1 MPVDGRRHDGNMKIA
16 LLGDVHCLWPALR
29 AVLEDAR
36 RWGAELILNA
46 GDSFGLGGFPNETL
60 KALFASDVRSIIGN
74 WEASLLRRGEL
85 AETVREKFSNPAT
98 QEALLKVWE
107 RAGPEG
113 QAAWRQF
120 AELTPSRWRYRV
132 NGYRLWL
139 CHHTDVA
146 RVDKEAP
153 WAKLVEAAERHRA
166 QIFVVGHT
174 HEPLIRHHNGIC
186 VINVGFVGR
195 LRHWEPFAD
204 YVRLEVAPTPH
215 ARLRRVRYDI
225 GEVLERL
232 EELEM
237 PKEFL
242 HRVLHPRTGYR
253 KKVKKK
259 GKKRK
264 R

>member
-1 MPVDGRRHDGNMKIA
+1 MKIA

-60 KALFASDVRSIIGN
+60 EGLFAPDVRSIIGN
-74 WEASLLRRGEL
+74 WEAGLLRRGDV
-85 AETVREKFSNPAT
+85 AENVRAKFSNPAT

-120 AELTPSRWRYRV
+120 AELTPARWRHRI

-139 CHHTDVA
+139 CHHTDRV
-146 RVDKEAP
+146 RVDREAP
-153 WAKLVEAAERHRA
+153 WVRLVEAAERHRA

-186 VINVGFVGR
+186 VINVGMVGR
-195 LRHWEPFAD
+195 LRRWEPFAD
-204 YVRLEVAPTPH
+204 YARLEIAPTPH

-225 GEVLERL
+225 EEVMQRL
-232 EELEM
+232 RELGM
-237 PKEFL
+237 PQEFMD
-242 HRVLHPRTGYR
+242 RVLHPRSGHS
-253 KKVKKK
+253 KKR
-259 GKKRK
+259 KKRK
-264 R
+264 RRR